1 VPSGPSLQER
11 ERKRFVLTLPFFQDK
26 WFAAQSLDNQILVYS
41 TDGFRQNRKKR
52 FAGHTVAGYAC
63 AVGFSPDG
71 RFVSSGDGE
80 GSMVFWDWRNGKIVK
95 RLRAHKQVVID
106 HCWLP
111 HESVSLWGW
120 WWGFG
125 RTGVPEAD
133 ETGWI
138 VFCVM
143 QSKLITASWDG
154 LIKLWD

>member
-1 VPSGPSLQER
+1 
-11 ERKRFVLTLPFFQDK
+11 
-26 WFAAQSLDNQILVYS
+26 VYS

-111 HESVSLWGW
+111 HESVSLLGRGAVVVV
-120 WWGFG
+120 GFG
-125 RTGVPEAD
+125 RQG
-133 ETGWI
+133 G
-138 VFCVM
+138 
-143 QSKLITASWDG
+143 KLTQLVDCFFLVSCSPS
-154 LIKLWD
+154 